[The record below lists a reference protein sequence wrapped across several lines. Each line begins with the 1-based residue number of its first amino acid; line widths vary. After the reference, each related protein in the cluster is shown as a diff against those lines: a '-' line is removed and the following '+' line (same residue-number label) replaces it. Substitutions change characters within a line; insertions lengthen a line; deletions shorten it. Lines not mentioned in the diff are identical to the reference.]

1 MREAWLRRLC
11 QASEMDVVKKLQGG
25 IEVLS
30 VVIDGA
36 LEGKTLALLDKPMAT
51 PDYMSHD
58 SDGANGG

>member
-1 MREAWLRRLC
+1 
-11 QASEMDVVKKLQGG
+11 MDVVKKLQGG